1 MQLQDKY
8 RIALLAAYAVVIHS
22 FEGFLPTPIP
32 WLRFG
37 IANIITLV
45 ALVLYGFKPAMMV
58 TLIKVVLSSLF
69 TGTFLSPSFIMSLG
83 GGICST
89 VAMGAVFYAVPRV
102 FGAIGLSLIAAF
114 FHNLAQLALAY
125 ILFVQKIEPILMV
138 TPILV
143 LLGTI
148 TGLVNGIVAGILI
161 KNMKNCLNA
170 TN

>member
-8 RIALLAAYAVVIHS
+8 RIAILSAYAVLIHS

-45 ALVLYGFKPAMMV
+45 TLMIYGFKPAMMV
-58 TLIKVVLSSLF
+58 TIIKTVLSSLV
-69 TGTFLSPSFIMSLG
+69 TGTFLGPSFFMSLG
-83 GGICST
+83 GSVCSAI
-89 VAMGAVFYAVPRV
+89 AMGAVFYAAPRV
-102 FGAIGLSLIAAF
+102 FGAVGLSLIAAF

-143 LLGTI
+143 LMGTI
-148 TGLVNGIVAGILI
+148 TGLVNGIVAGMLVRNI
-161 KNMKNCLNA
+161 KNCLNSE
-170 TN
+170 N

>member
-22 FEGFLPTPIP
+22 FEGFLPTPVP

-37 IANIITLV
+37 IANIIVLV

-58 TLIKVVLSSLF
+58 TLIKVILSSLL
-69 TGTFLSPSFIMSLG
+69 TGTFLGPSFIMGIG
-83 GGICST
+83 GSVCS
-89 VAMGAVFYAVPRV
+89 VAAMGAVFYAVPRV
-102 FGAIGLSLIAAF
+102 FGAVGLSLIAAF

-125 ILFVQKIEPILMV
+125 ILFVQKIEPVLMI
-138 TPILV
+138 TPILI
-143 LLGTI
+143 LIGTI
-148 TGLVNGIVAGILI
+148 TGFVNGIVAGILI

-170 TN
+170 RN